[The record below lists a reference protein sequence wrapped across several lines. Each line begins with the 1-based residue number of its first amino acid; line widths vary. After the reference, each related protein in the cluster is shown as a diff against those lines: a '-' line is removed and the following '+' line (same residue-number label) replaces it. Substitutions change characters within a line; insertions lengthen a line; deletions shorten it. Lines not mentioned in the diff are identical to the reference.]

1 MMYGGGST
9 AGGLFGAD
17 ALDAKESKEITSNA
31 YQGMFDDEDEE
42 PRESKKISSKQQ
54 GQPL

>member
-17 ALDAKESKEITSNA
+17 ALDAKESKEITSTA

-42 PRESKKISSKQQ
+42 PRESKKISSK
-54 GQPL
+54 